1 MCNILKCTGY
11 NEKNMVRVLSF
22 DIGTKNLAF
31 CDLEV
36 DKNGTKNDGPLLFE
50 KKDDMEKNVSS
61 ITIYA
66 WDVCDIS
73 SGKKHDIHVVAPNL
87 LKLLEERFDA
97 SLEHVT
103 DVVIE
108 NQPVM
113 KNPIMKS
120 IQMVMFTYFHMMK
133 KMRYPDLN
141 IHLISAAN
149 KTKVTRLLP
158 KEQAEA
164 LTNQS
169 ATEAKNT
176 KGYKF
181 NKTLAQHLSKALLS
195 FMTHPSFH
203 TDATPWS
210 EHYER
215 HKKRDDLADAFLQGL
230 QFLAS

>member
-1 MCNILKCTGY
+1 
-11 NEKNMVRVLSF
+11 MVRVLSF

-36 DKNGTKNDGPLLFE
+36 DKKDGIPLLFD
-50 KKDDMEKNVSS
+50 KKDES
-61 ITIYA
+61 IHELLVHA

-97 SLEHVT
+97 SLEQVT

-133 KMRYPDLN
+133 KMRYPNLS

-158 KEQAEA
+158 KDQAEA

-181 NKTLAQHLSKALLS
+181 NKTLAQHLTHALLS
-195 FMTHPSFH
+195 FMTRPTFH
-203 TDATPWS
+203 TDTTPWA
-210 EHYER
+210 ERYER

-230 QFLAS
+230 HFLAN